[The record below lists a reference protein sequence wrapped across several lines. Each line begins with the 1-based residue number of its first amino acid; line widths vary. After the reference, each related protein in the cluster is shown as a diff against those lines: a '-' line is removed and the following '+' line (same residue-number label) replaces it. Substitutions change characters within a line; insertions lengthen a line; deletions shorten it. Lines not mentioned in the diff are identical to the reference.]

1 MDNSKTNLT
10 TSTWGSPYAEVSIIG
25 KRKYARLLRVL
36 VSTFA
41 SLCILTVLTTLSFVA
56 FKLTTT
62 DFESLVLMTAHQLS
76 VCLALNQIVQFHLL
90 YISQRNRSAVVS
102 KDKSNENAEIGSCD
116 PSLWLRKQV
125 DEKIRRLQS

>member
-36 VSTFA
+36 VGTFA

-62 DFESLVLMTAHQLS
+62 DFESMVFDDGTPVKCVLSSKSDRPIPS
-76 VCLALNQIVQFHLL
+76 VIYQPA
-90 YISQRNRSAVVS
+90 
-102 KDKSNENAEIGSCD
+102 K
-116 PSLWLRKQV
+116 
-125 DEKIRRLQS
+125 